1 MTSSLCLGVF
11 VVFLSERLTT
21 DYPGFTDIFLL
32 PFPSVPSVESV
43 VELHRWLIVPYH
55 SISRIFLRGLG
66 LLALAVAGLVLPLS
80 TAAAD
85 AGRLTAID
93 LRCDAAVDPLGVDS
107 TPPRLSWRLQG
118 EGRGLR
124 QTAWQVLVA
133 SSRAALDANRGD
145 VWDSGRVQSDDQAC
159 VVAARRPLRS
169 AEQLFW
175 KVCVWDGAG
184 RAAAWSAPATWTMGQ
199 LDPAGWSARWIAHP
213 DWLKWVRPRLGYHSG
228 ETRDPNTT
236 KWIQLDLREP
246 HAIETLRL
254 RALMHTVQEMAGFP
268 RRFKIEA
275 ANDPEFRQATVITDQ
290 TPQDFAE
297 PWTSLYDIPANG
309 VTARYLRLT
318 APVLRVSGGMACLAF
333 CQIEVMAGGRN
344 VAPGAVVTA
353 SDSWEN
359 ELWSAAAVVDGLGI
373 PGVNPFANRTLRLRC
388 EFVVRPG
395 LRRALAFVCGL
406 GQHELSLNGAR
417 VDAGLFTP
425 GWTNYAKTCLYD
437 TLDLTARLQTG
448 ANAVGLTL
456 AGGMYNVQDG
466 GGRYVKFVTPF
477 RPLTAIAQIR
487 LEYADGSVETVA
499 TDERWRGAPGPVTF
513 ANMFGGEDYDARL
526 EANGWDRPG
535 FDDSTW
541 AAAVPG
547 TGPGGVLKGF
557 SHAAPALGTF
567 EMLQP
572 VARRELRPGVE
583 VYDLGQ
589 NTALVLRLA
598 VQGPAG
604 SIVRVVPA
612 ELIKDDGSVDRG
624 SCAHGAAPAWWQY
637 TLCGGTG
644 LQRGTGLPTRGM
656 ENMGLETHAT
666 ENMGPETHATETWAP
681 TMFYHGSRYLQVERS
696 APEGGGPL
704 PEVESIEGLVFHS
717 TAAPVGEFACSNE
730 LFNRIRSLVRWA
742 QQSNSVSVLTDC
754 PHRERLGWLEQYH
767 LNGPALR
774 YESDLT
780 RLFTKGFG
788 DMADAQLP
796 NGLVPDTAPEYVT
809 FAEGFRDSPEWGS
822 ALILAAWQQYQFTGD
837 DTVLRR
843 HYDAMR
849 RYLDYLSGRATGHVL
864 NHGLGDWYDL
874 GPNPPGRAQL
884 TPVALTAT
892 AIYYED
898 ARALAA
904 IARRLGR
911 SEDAA
916 ALDKL
921 AAEIRAAINQTFFDP
936 VRGVYSSG
944 SQTADAMPYV
954 LDLVEPARAA
964 GVLNAIVA
972 DVEQR
977 GNALTAG
984 DVGFHYLLRALAQGG
999 RSDVI
1004 YQLNNQ
1010 SERPGY
1016 GFQLARGA
1024 TSLTEAWNADPRSS
1038 QNHFMLGQ
1046 ITEWFYHDLAGIQC
1060 DPEGPGFR
1068 KIIIKPAL
1076 LDDLTWVKASYDS
1089 IRGRIASA
1097 WARENG
1103 RVMLHVTIPPNST
1116 ATVHVPARNAAS
1128 VTEGGRPAAQ
1138 APGVRFLRME
1148 GGAAVLAVGSGD
1160 YTFAVAAPGH

>member
-1 MTSSLCLGVF
+1 M
-11 VVFLSERLTT
+11 
-21 DYPGFTDIFLL
+21 
-32 PFPSVPSVESV
+32 
-43 VELHRWLIVPYH
+43 
-55 SISRIFLRGLG
+55 
-66 LLALAVAGLVLPLS
+66 
-80 TAAAD
+80 
-85 AGRLTAID
+85 
-93 LRCDAAVDPLGVDS
+93 
-107 TPPRLSWRLQG
+107 
-118 EGRGLR
+118 
-124 QTAWQVLVA
+124 
-133 SSRAALDANRGD
+133 
-145 VWDSGRVQSDDQAC
+145 
-159 VVAARRPLRS
+159 
-169 AEQLFW
+169 
-175 KVCVWDGAG
+175 
-184 RAAAWSAPATWTMGQ
+184 
-199 LDPAGWSARWIAHP
+199 
-213 DWLKWVRPRLGYHSG
+213 
-228 ETRDPNTT
+228 
-236 KWIQLDLREP
+236 
-246 HAIETLRL
+246 
-254 RALMHTVQEMAGFP
+254 
-268 RRFKIEA
+268 
-275 ANDPEFRQATVITDQ
+275 
-290 TPQDFAE
+290 
-297 PWTSLYDIPANG
+297 
-309 VTARYLRLT
+309 
-318 APVLRVSGGMACLAF
+318 
-333 CQIEVMAGGRN
+333 
-344 VAPGAVVTA
+344 
-353 SDSWEN
+353 
-359 ELWSAAAVVDGLGI
+359 
-373 PGVNPFANRTLRLRC
+373 
-388 EFVVRPG
+388 
-395 LRRALAFVCGL
+395 
-406 GQHELSLNGAR
+406 
-417 VDAGLFTP
+417 
-425 GWTNYAKTCLYD
+425 
-437 TLDLTARLQTG
+437 
-448 ANAVGLTL
+448 
-456 AGGMYNVQDG
+456 
-466 GGRYVKFVTPF
+466 
-477 RPLTAIAQIR
+477 
-487 LEYADGSVETVA
+487 
-499 TDERWRGAPGPVTF
+499 
-513 ANMFGGEDYDARL
+513 
-526 EANGWDRPG
+526 
-535 FDDSTW
+535 
-541 AAAVPG
+541 
-547 TGPGGVLKGF
+547 
-557 SHAAPALGTF
+557 
-567 EMLQP
+567 
-572 VARRELRPGVE
+572 
-583 VYDLGQ
+583 
-589 NTALVLRLA
+589 
-598 VQGPAG
+598 
-604 SIVRVVPA
+604 RVVPA

-681 TMFYHGSRYLQVERS
+681 TMFYHGSRYLQIERS

-754 PHRERLGWLEQYH
+754 PHRERLGWIEQNH

-774 YESDLT
+774 YEFDLD
-780 RLFTKGFG
+780 RLLAKSVG
-788 DMADAQLP
+788 DMADSQLAS
-796 NGLVPDTAPEYVT
+796 GLVPDIAPEYVK
-809 FAEGFRDSPEWGS
+809 FSGGFRDSPEWGS

-849 RYLDYLSGRATGHVL
+849 RYLDYLS
-864 NHGLGDWYDL
+864 
-874 GPNPPGRAQL
+874 
-884 TPVALTAT
+884 
-892 AIYYED
+892 
-898 ARALAA
+898 LAA

-1089 IRGRIASA
+1089 IRGRIVHAQARFLGRQRRPDRSRRSSA
-1097 WARENG
+1097 RRSW
-1103 RVMLHVTIPPNST
+1103 PS
-1116 ATVHVPARNAAS
+1116 VPAITR
-1128 VTEGGRPAAQ
+1128 
-1138 APGVRFLRME
+1138 LRWPRRGIE
-1148 GGAAVLAVGSGD
+1148 SG
-1160 YTFAVAAPGH
+1160 